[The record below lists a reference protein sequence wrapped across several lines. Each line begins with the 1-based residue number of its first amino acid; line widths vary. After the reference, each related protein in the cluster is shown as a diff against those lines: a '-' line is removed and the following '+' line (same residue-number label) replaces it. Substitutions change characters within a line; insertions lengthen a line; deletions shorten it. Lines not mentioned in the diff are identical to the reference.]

1 MQSCESGADIP
12 QQAGMAPQST
22 CPHRRWPSRWGRW
35 ATCCYL
41 HSFALASNPP
51 VSGFGVQ
58 AQPHAFCCGSSS
70 CSPPQVVRSLKKAMA
85 PVLSDVSVEWVF
97 PESTEALVSPLSS
110 SCLFPGDRLVGYSI
124 ICDTSLYISKPRA
137 VSATLLP
144 LSLPAWLRSPWHR
157 CAKPNAGTA
166 LLSPGQ
172 EAAVQ
177 HHALPG
183 VGQLRFL
190 SFPRRGDRC

>member
-1 MQSCESGADIP
+1 MNLVLTSHSKQGWLRSPRVPIDVGLPGGGGGQRVAISIHLRW
-12 QQAGMAPQST
+12 
-22 CPHRRWPSRWGRW
+22 HRTHPCRG
-35 ATCCYL
+35 L
-41 HSFALASNPP
+41 
-51 VSGFGVQ
+51 GFG

-177 HHALPG
+177 HHAVPG

>member
-1 MQSCESGADIP
+1 MNLVLTSHSKQGWLRSPRVPIDVGLPGGGGGQRVAISIHLCW
-12 QQAGMAPQST
+12 
-22 CPHRRWPSRWGRW
+22 HRTHPCRG
-35 ATCCYL
+35 L
-41 HSFALASNPP
+41 
-51 VSGFGVQ
+51 GFG

-177 HHALPG
+177 HHAVPG

>member
-1 MQSCESGADIP
+1 MNLVLTSHSKQGWLRSPRVPIDVGLPGGGGGQRVAISIHLRW
-12 QQAGMAPQST
+12 
-22 CPHRRWPSRWGRW
+22 HRTHPCQG
-35 ATCCYL
+35 L
-41 HSFALASNPP
+41 
-51 VSGFGVQ
+51 GFE

>member
-1 MQSCESGADIP
+1 MNLVLTSHSKQGWLRSPRVPIDVGLPGGGGGQRVAISIHLCW
-12 QQAGMAPQST
+12 
-22 CPHRRWPSRWGRW
+22 HRTHPCRG
-35 ATCCYL
+35 L
-41 HSFALASNPP
+41 
-51 VSGFGVQ
+51 GFG

-144 LSLPAWLRSPWHR
+144 LSFPAWLRSPWHR

-177 HHALPG
+177 HHAVPG

-190 SFPRRGDRC
+190 SFPRRGDMC

>member
-1 MQSCESGADIP
+1 MNLVLTSHSKQGWLRSPRVPIDVGLPGGGGGQRVAISIHLRW
-12 QQAGMAPQST
+12 
-22 CPHRRWPSRWGRW
+22 HRTHPCQG
-35 ATCCYL
+35 L
-41 HSFALASNPP
+41 
-51 VSGFGVQ
+51 GFG
-58 AQPHAFCCGSSS
+58 AQPHVFCCGSSS

-144 LSLPAWLRSPWHR
+144 LSFPAWLRSPWHW
-157 CAKPNAGTA
+157 CTKPNAGTA

>member
-1 MQSCESGADIP
+1 MNLVLTSHSKQGWLRSPRVPIDVGLPGGGGGQRVAISIHLRW
-12 QQAGMAPQST
+12 
-22 CPHRRWPSRWGRW
+22 HRTHPCQG
-35 ATCCYL
+35 L
-41 HSFALASNPP
+41 
-51 VSGFGVQ
+51 GFG

-144 LSLPAWLRSPWHR
+144 LLLPAWLRSPWHR

-183 VGQLRFL
+183 VGQLCFL

>member
-1 MQSCESGADIP
+1 MNLVLTSHSKQGWLRSPRVPIDVGLPGGGGGQRVAISIHLRW
-12 QQAGMAPQST
+12 
-22 CPHRRWPSRWGRW
+22 HRTHPCRG
-35 ATCCYL
+35 L
-41 HSFALASNPP
+41 
-51 VSGFGVQ
+51 GFG

-190 SFPRRGDRC
+190 SFPRRGDMC

>member
-1 MQSCESGADIP
+1 MNLVLTSHSKQGWLRSPRVPIDVGLPGGGGGQRVAISIHLRW
-12 QQAGMAPQST
+12 
-22 CPHRRWPSRWGRW
+22 HRTHPCQG
-35 ATCCYL
+35 L
-41 HSFALASNPP
+41 
-51 VSGFGVQ
+51 GFE

-157 CAKPNAGTA
+157 CAKPNAGTG

>member
-1 MQSCESGADIP
+1 MNLVLTSHSKQGWLRSPRVPIDVGLPGGGGGQRVAISIHLRW
-12 QQAGMAPQST
+12 
-22 CPHRRWPSRWGRW
+22 HRTHPCQG
-35 ATCCYL
+35 L
-41 HSFALASNPP
+41 
-51 VSGFGVQ
+51 GFG
-58 AQPHAFCCGSSS
+58 AQPHVFCCGSSS

-144 LSLPAWLRSPWHR
+144 LSFPAWLGSPWHR

>member
-1 MQSCESGADIP
+1 MNLVLTSHSKQGWLRSPRVPIDVGLPRGGGGQRVAISIHLHW
-12 QQAGMAPQST
+12 
-22 CPHRRWPSRWGRW
+22 HRTHPCQG
-35 ATCCYL
+35 L
-41 HSFALASNPP
+41 
-51 VSGFGVQ
+51 GFE

-144 LSLPAWLRSPWHR
+144 LLLPAWLRSPWHR

>member
-1 MQSCESGADIP
+1 MNLVLTSHSKQGWLRSPRVPIDVGLPGGGGGQRVAISIHLCW
-12 QQAGMAPQST
+12 
-22 CPHRRWPSRWGRW
+22 HRTHPCRG
-35 ATCCYL
+35 L
-41 HSFALASNPP
+41 
-51 VSGFGVQ
+51 GFG

-190 SFPRRGDRC
+190 SFPRRGDMC

>member
-1 MQSCESGADIP
+1 MNLVLTSHSKQGWLRSPRVPIDIGLP
-12 QQAGMAPQST
+12 GGGGGQRVSISIHLRW
-22 CPHRRWPSRWGRW
+22 HRTHPCQG
-35 ATCCYL
+35 L
-41 HSFALASNPP
+41 
-51 VSGFGVQ
+51 GFE

>member
-1 MQSCESGADIP
+1 MNLVLTSHSKQGWLRSPRVPIDVGLPGGGGGQRVAISIHLRW
-12 QQAGMAPQST
+12 
-22 CPHRRWPSRWGRW
+22 HRTHPCRG
-35 ATCCYL
+35 L
-41 HSFALASNPP
+41 
-51 VSGFGVQ
+51 GFG

-144 LSLPAWLRSPWHR
+144 LLLPAWLRSPWHR

>member
-1 MQSCESGADIP
+1 MNLVLTSHSKQGWLRSPRVPIDVGLPGGGGGQRVAISIHLRW
-12 QQAGMAPQST
+12 
-22 CPHRRWPSRWGRW
+22 HRTHPCRG
-35 ATCCYL
+35 L
-41 HSFALASNPP
+41 
-51 VSGFGVQ
+51 GFG
-58 AQPHAFCCGSSS
+58 AQPHVFCCGSSS

>member
-1 MQSCESGADIP
+1 MNLVLTSHSKQGWLRSPRVPIDVGLPGGGGGQRVAISIHLCW
-12 QQAGMAPQST
+12 
-22 CPHRRWPSRWGRW
+22 HRTHPCQG
-35 ATCCYL
+35 L
-41 HSFALASNPP
+41 
-51 VSGFGVQ
+51 GFE

-144 LSLPAWLRSPWHR
+144 LSLPACLRSPWHR
-157 CAKPNAGTA
+157 CAKTNAGTA

-183 VGQLRFL
+183 VGQLCFL

>member
-1 MQSCESGADIP
+1 MNLVLTSHSKQGWLRSPRVPIDVGLPGGGGGQRVAISIHLRW
-12 QQAGMAPQST
+12 
-22 CPHRRWPSRWGRW
+22 HRTHPCQG
-35 ATCCYL
+35 L
-41 HSFALASNPP
+41 
-51 VSGFGVQ
+51 GFG
-58 AQPHAFCCGSSS
+58 AQPHVFCCGSSS

>member
-1 MQSCESGADIP
+1 MNLVLTSHSKQGWLRSPRVPIDVGLPGGGGGQRVAISIHLRW
-12 QQAGMAPQST
+12 
-22 CPHRRWPSRWGRW
+22 HRTHPCQG
-35 ATCCYL
+35 L
-41 HSFALASNPP
+41 
-51 VSGFGVQ
+51 GFG

-177 HHALPG
+177 HHAVPG

>member
-1 MQSCESGADIP
+1 MNLVLTSHSKQGWLRSPRVPIDVGLPGGGGGQRVAISIHLRW
-12 QQAGMAPQST
+12 
-22 CPHRRWPSRWGRW
+22 HRTHPCQG
-35 ATCCYL
+35 L
-41 HSFALASNPP
+41 
-51 VSGFGVQ
+51 GFG
-58 AQPHAFCCGSSS
+58 AQPHVFCCGSSS

-144 LSLPAWLRSPWHR
+144 LLLPAWLRSPWHR

>member
-1 MQSCESGADIP
+1 MNLVLTSHSKQGWLRSPRVPIDVGLPGGGGGQRVAISIHLRW
-12 QQAGMAPQST
+12 
-22 CPHRRWPSRWGRW
+22 HRTHPCQG
-35 ATCCYL
+35 L
-41 HSFALASNPP
+41 
-51 VSGFGVQ
+51 GFG

>member
-1 MQSCESGADIP
+1 MNLVLTSHSKQGWLRSPRVPIDVGLPGGGGGQRVAISIHLCW
-12 QQAGMAPQST
+12 
-22 CPHRRWPSRWGRW
+22 HRTHPCQG
-35 ATCCYL
+35 L
-41 HSFALASNPP
+41 
-51 VSGFGVQ
+51 GFG

-144 LSLPAWLRSPWHR
+144 LLLPAWLRSPWHR

>member
-1 MQSCESGADIP
+1 MNLVLTSHSKQGWLRSPRVPIDVGLPGGGGGQRVAISIHLCW
-12 QQAGMAPQST
+12 
-22 CPHRRWPSRWGRW
+22 HRTHPCRG
-35 ATCCYL
+35 L
-41 HSFALASNPP
+41 
-51 VSGFGVQ
+51 GFG

>member
-1 MQSCESGADIP
+1 MNLVLTSHSKQGWLRSPRVPIDVGLPGGGGGQRVAISIHLRW
-12 QQAGMAPQST
+12 
-22 CPHRRWPSRWGRW
+22 HRTHPCQG
-35 ATCCYL
+35 L
-41 HSFALASNPP
+41 
-51 VSGFGVQ
+51 GFG
-58 AQPHAFCCGSSS
+58 AQPHVFCCGSSS

-190 SFPRRGDRC
+190 SFPRRGDMC

>member
-1 MQSCESGADIP
+1 MNLVLTSHSKQGWLRSPRVPIDVGLPGGGGGQRVAISIHLCW
-12 QQAGMAPQST
+12 
-22 CPHRRWPSRWGRW
+22 HRTHPCRG
-35 ATCCYL
+35 L
-41 HSFALASNPP
+41 
-51 VSGFGVQ
+51 GFG

-144 LSLPAWLRSPWHR
+144 LLLPAWLRSPWHR

-177 HHALPG
+177 HHAVPG

>member
-1 MQSCESGADIP
+1 MNLVLTSHSKQGWLRSPRVPIDVGLPGGGGGQRVAISIHLCW
-12 QQAGMAPQST
+12 
-22 CPHRRWPSRWGRW
+22 HRTHPCRG
-35 ATCCYL
+35 L
-41 HSFALASNPP
+41 
-51 VSGFGVQ
+51 GFG
-58 AQPHAFCCGSSS
+58 AQPHVFCCGSSS

-144 LSLPAWLRSPWHR
+144 LLLPAWLRSPWHR

>member
-1 MQSCESGADIP
+1 MNLVLTSHSKQGWLRSPRVPIDVGLPGGGGGQRVAISIHLCW
-12 QQAGMAPQST
+12 
-22 CPHRRWPSRWGRW
+22 HRTHPCRG
-35 ATCCYL
+35 L
-41 HSFALASNPP
+41 
-51 VSGFGVQ
+51 GFG

-144 LSLPAWLRSPWHR
+144 LLLPAWLRSPWHR